1 MVESG
6 LDWTFQVKVRI
17 TPSTDSDE
25 LSEKALEGL
34 TLKPTEELLRVQ
46 YQMDRG
52 GIQLTHDRAWFL
64 TGHYSDQDEIHR
76 LDHSQDIALC
86 KVAPQ
91 PQLSVAKL
99 PTAAQFQENVRKA
112 LGGNFGEIVDVSEVQ
127 NDSHLRVL
135 RVAVKGK
142 DGDVPVRWTYYHVSD
157 PDGRQVTLAFR
168 VEEKNVDAFG
178 RADEALAQSLR
189 FVEKVEKK

>member
-1 MVESG
+1 ME
-6 LDWTFQVKVRI
+6 
-17 TPSTDSDE
+17 
-25 LSEKALEGL
+25 
-34 TLKPTEELLRVQ
+34 
-46 YQMDRG
+46 RG
-52 GIQLTHDRAWFL
+52 GIQLTHDRTWFL

-76 LDHSQDIALC
+76 LDRGQDIALC

-112 LGGNFGEIVDVSEVQ
+112 LGGNFGEIVNVSG
-127 NDSHLRVL
+127 SPKRGPFRVL

-157 PDGRQVTLAFR
+157 PEGRQVTLAFR
-168 VEEKNVDAFG
+168 VEEKNLDAFG
-178 RADEALAQSLR
+178 RADEALVQSLR
-189 FVEKVEKK
+189 FVHKVEAERK